1 MLNNPP
7 NPQNKIAKQAKTIC
21 QKILALLFA
30 CFGFV
35 VFGIICASGNLIF
48 IPIIALRLHR
58 YKKVQYFSRDL
69 VRYAWALFLWIMRL
83 AKRISYSFKANE
95 SVVESA
101 EKFAQESAKK
111 SVEKS
116 TKKSMIESKNKSKT
130 TIDKISS
137 AKPSQIIIANHPS
150 LLDVVLLLANIP
162 HINCVVK
169 ASLSKNIF
177 LFGAI
182 KASGYIL
189 NTANEELL
197 QKSIESLKSGES
209 LLIFP
214 EGTRTKDKISFHKA
228 ASYIAIHGA
237 KSLSAIFIKMHPKSL
252 QKDSKWYNTP
262 AQTLHYEISL
272 ESQIILDDFAKD
284 KSDSLRVRALHEYL
298 GNLYAPLN
306 EC

>member
-1 MLNNPP
+1 MPNNLH
-7 NPQNKIAKQAKTIC
+7 KAITKQAKTIC
-21 QKILALLFA
+21 QKMLALLFA

-83 AKRISYSFKANE
+83 AKRVSYSFKANE

-101 EKFAQESAKK
+101 EKFAQES
-111 SVEKS
+111 
-116 TKKSMIESKNKSKT
+116 MIESTNKSKT

-137 AKPSQIIIANHPS
+137 DKPSQIIIANHPS
-150 LLDVVLLLANIP
+150 LLDVVLLLANIAR
-162 HINCVVK
+162 INCVVK

-197 QKSIESLKSGES
+197 QKSIDALKNGES

-262 AQTLHYEISL
+262 AQTLRYEILL
-272 ESQIILDDFAKD
+272 ENQIILDDFVKD

-298 GNLYAPLN
+298 GNLYATLN

>member
-1 MLNNPP
+1 MPNNLH
-7 NPQNKIAKQAKTIC
+7 KAITKQAKTIF

-35 VFGIICASGNLIF
+35 VFGIICAIGNLIF

-95 SVVESA
+95 SVVELA
-101 EKFAQESAKK
+101 EKFAQES
-111 SVEKS
+111 VEKS
-116 TKKSMIESKNKSKT
+116 TKESMIESTNKSKT

-137 AKPSQIIIANHPS
+137 TKPSQIIIANHPS
-150 LLDVVLLLANIP
+150 LLDVVLLLANITR
-162 HINCVVK
+162 INCVVK

-197 QKSIESLKSGES
+197 QKSIDALKSGES

-262 AQTLHYEISL
+262 AKTLHYEISL
-272 ESQIILDDFAKD
+272 ENQIILDDFAKD

>member
-1 MLNNPP
+1 MPNNLH
-7 NPQNKIAKQAKTIC
+7 KAITKQAKTIC

-48 IPIIALRLHR
+48 IPIIALRLHH

-83 AKRISYSFKANE
+83 TKRVSYSFKANE
-95 SVVESA
+95 SVVELA
-101 EKFAQESAKK
+101 EKFAQES
-111 SVEKS
+111 VEKP
-116 TKKSMIESKNKSKT
+116 TKESMIESTNKSKT

-137 AKPSQIIIANHPS
+137 TKPSQIIIANHPS
-150 LLDVVLLLANIP
+150 LLDVVLLLANIAR
-162 HINCVVK
+162 INCVVK

-197 QKSIESLKSGES
+197 QKSIDALKSGES

-262 AQTLHYEISL
+262 AQTLRYEISL
-272 ESQIILDDFAKD
+272 ENQIILDDFAKD
-284 KSDSLRVRALHEYL
+284 KSDSLRVRALHEYI

>member
-1 MLNNPP
+1 MPNNLH
-7 NPQNKIAKQAKTIC
+7 KAITKQAKTIC

-48 IPIIALRLHR
+48 IPIIALRLHC

-83 AKRISYSFKANE
+83 AKRVSYSFKANE
-95 SVVESA
+95 SVVELA
-101 EKFAQESAKK
+101 EKFAQES
-111 SVEKS
+111 VEKS
-116 TKKSMIESKNKSKT
+116 TKESMIESTNKSKT

-150 LLDVVLLLANIP
+150 LLDVVLLLANIAR
-162 HINCVVK
+162 INCVVK

-197 QKSIESLKSGES
+197 QKSIDALKSGES

-272 ESQIILDDFAKD
+272 ENQIILDDFAKD

>member
-1 MLNNPP
+1 MPNNLH
-7 NPQNKIAKQAKTIC
+7 KAITKQAKTIC

-83 AKRISYSFKANE
+83 AKRVSYSFKANE
-95 SVVESA
+95 SIVESA
-101 EKFAQESAKK
+101 GKSKK
-111 SVEKS
+111 E
-116 TKKSMIESKNKSKT
+116 SMIESTNKPKT

-137 AKPSQIIIANHPS
+137 TKPSQIIIANHPS
-150 LLDVVLLLANIP
+150 LLDVVLLLANIAR
-162 HINCVVK
+162 INCVVK

-197 QKSIESLKSGES
+197 QKSIDALKSGES

-228 ASYIAIHGA
+228 ASYIATHGA

-262 AQTLHYEISL
+262 AQTLHYEILL
-272 ESQIILDDFAKD
+272 ENQIILDDFAKD

-298 GNLYAPLN
+298 RNLYAPLN

>member
-1 MLNNPP
+1 MPNNLH
-7 NPQNKIAKQAKTIC
+7 KAITKQAKTIC

-83 AKRISYSFKANE
+83 ANRVKFSFKANE

-101 EKFAQESAKK
+101 EKFAQES
-111 SVEKS
+111 VEKS
-116 TKKSMIESKNKSKT
+116 TKESMIESTNKSKT

-150 LLDVVLLLANIP
+150 LLDVVLLLANIAR
-162 HINCVVK
+162 INCVVK

-189 NTANEELL
+189 NTANEKLL
-197 QKSIESLKSGES
+197 QKSIDALKSGES

-262 AQTLHYEISL
+262 AKTLHYEISL
-272 ESQIILDDFAKD
+272 ENQIILDDFAKD

-298 GNLYAPLN
+298 RNLYAPLN

>member
-1 MLNNPP
+1 MPNNLH
-7 NPQNKIAKQAKTIC
+7 KAITKQAKTIC

-48 IPIIALRLHR
+48 IPIIALRLHH

-83 AKRISYSFKANE
+83 AKRVSYSFKANE
-95 SVVESA
+95 SVVELA
-101 EKFAQESAKK
+101 EKFAQES
-111 SVEKS
+111 VEKS
-116 TKKSMIESKNKSKT
+116 TKESMIESTNKSKT

-137 AKPSQIIIANHPS
+137 AKPSQIIISNHPS
-150 LLDVVLLLANIP
+150 LLDVVLLLANIAR
-162 HINCVVK
+162 INCVVK

-197 QKSIESLKSGES
+197 QKSIDALKSGES

-272 ESQIILDDFAKD
+272 ENQIILDDFAKD

>member
-1 MLNNPP
+1 MPNNLH
-7 NPQNKIAKQAKTIC
+7 KAITKQAKTIC

-35 VFGIICASGNLIF
+35 VFGIICVSGNLIF

-58 YKKVQYFSRDL
+58 HKKVQYFSRDL

-95 SVVESA
+95 SIVE
-101 EKFAQESAKK
+101 

-116 TKKSMIESKNKSKT
+116 TKESMIESTNKSKT

-137 AKPSQIIIANHPS
+137 AKPSQIIISNHPS
-150 LLDVVLLLANIP
+150 LLDVVLLLANIAR
-162 HINCVVK
+162 INCVVK
-169 ASLSKNIF
+169 ASLNKNIF

-197 QKSIESLKSGES
+197 QKSIDALKSGES

-272 ESQIILDDFAKD
+272 ENQIILDDFAKG

>member
-1 MLNNPP
+1 MPNNLH
-7 NPQNKIAKQAKTIC
+7 KAITKQAKTIC
-21 QKILALLFA
+21 QKIPAWLFA

-35 VFGIICASGNLIF
+35 VFGIVCASGNLIF

-83 AKRISYSFKANE
+83 AKRVSYSFKANE
-95 SVVESA
+95 SVVELA
-101 EKFAQESAKK
+101 EKFAKE

-116 TKKSMIESKNKSKT
+116 TKESMIESTNKSKT

-150 LLDVVLLLANIP
+150 LLDVVLLLANIAR
-162 HINCVVK
+162 INCVVK

-197 QKSIESLKSGES
+197 QKSIDALKSGES

-272 ESQIILDDFAKD
+272 ENQIILDDFAKD

>member
-1 MLNNPP
+1 MPNNLH
-7 NPQNKIAKQAKTIC
+7 KAITKQAKTIC

-83 AKRISYSFKANE
+83 AKRVSYSFKANE
-95 SVVESA
+95 SVVELA
-101 EKFAQESAKK
+101 EKFAQES
-111 SVEKS
+111 VEKS
-116 TKKSMIESKNKSKT
+116 TKESMIESTNKSKT

-137 AKPSQIIIANHPS
+137 AKPSQIIISNHPS
-150 LLDVVLLLANIP
+150 LLDVVLLLANIAR
-162 HINCVVK
+162 INCVVK

-197 QKSIESLKSGES
+197 QKSIDAIKSGES

-272 ESQIILDDFAKD
+272 ENQIILDDFAKD

>member
-1 MLNNPP
+1 MPNNLH
-7 NPQNKIAKQAKTIC
+7 KAITKQAKTIC

-48 IPIIALRLHR
+48 IPIIVLRLHR

-83 AKRISYSFKANE
+83 AKRVSYSFKANE
-95 SVVESA
+95 SVVES
-101 EKFAQESAKK
+101 
-111 SVEKS
+111 VEKS
-116 TKKSMIESKNKSKT
+116 TKESMIKSTNKANT

-150 LLDVVLLLANIP
+150 LLDVVLLLANIAR
-162 HINCVVK
+162 INCVVK

-197 QKSIESLKSGES
+197 QKSIDALKSGES

-228 ASYIAIHGA
+228 TSYIAIHGA

-252 QKDSKWYNTP
+252 QKDLKWYNTP

-272 ESQIILDDFAKD
+272 ENQIILDDFAKD

-298 GNLYAPLN
+298 GNLYALLN

>member
-1 MLNNPP
+1 MPNNLH
-7 NPQNKIAKQAKTIC
+7 KAITKQAKTIC
-21 QKILALLFA
+21 QKILTLLFA

-95 SVVESA
+95 SVVELA
-101 EKFAQESAKK
+101 EKFAQES
-111 SVEKS
+111 VEKS
-116 TKKSMIESKNKSKT
+116 TKESMIESTNKSKT

-150 LLDVVLLLANIP
+150 LLDVVLLLANIAR
-162 HINCVVK
+162 INCVVK

-197 QKSIESLKSGES
+197 QKSIDALKSGES

-272 ESQIILDDFAKD
+272 ENQIILDDFAKN

>member
-1 MLNNPP
+1 MLNNLQ
-7 NPQNKIAKQAKTIC
+7 NPQNKSTKQTKTIC
-21 QKILALLFA
+21 QKMLATLFA
-30 CFGFV
+30 CFGFG

-48 IPIIALRLHR
+48 IPIIILRLHR

-69 VRYAWALFLWIMRL
+69 VRYAWALFLQIMRL
-83 AKRISYSFKANE
+83 ANRVDYSIKQ
-95 SVVESA
+95 A
-101 EKFAQESAKK
+101 ELAGEFTRE
-111 SVEKS
+111 S
-116 TKKSMIESKNKSKT
+116 TKKSTQESMIKSTNEAKT
-130 TIDKISS
+130 TIDKIYSY
-137 AKPSQIIIANHPS
+137 KPSQIIIANHPS
-150 LLDVVLLLANIP
+150 LLDVVLLLANIAR
-162 HINCVVK
+162 INCVVK

-197 QKSIESLKSGES
+197 QKSIEALKGGES

-214 EGTRTKDKISFHKA
+214 EGTRTKNKISFHKA

-262 AQTLHYEISL
+262 TQTLHYEIL
-272 ESQIILDDFAKD
+272 LGNQIILDDFAKG

-298 GNLYAPLN
+298 ANLYAPLN
-306 EC
+306 EQ

>member
-1 MLNNPP
+1 MPNNLH
-7 NPQNKIAKQAKTIC
+7 KAITKQAKTIC

-83 AKRISYSFKANE
+83 AKRVSYSFKANE
-95 SVVESA
+95 SIVE
-101 EKFAQESAKK
+101 

-116 TKKSMIESKNKSKT
+116 TKESMIESTNKSKT

-137 AKPSQIIIANHPS
+137 AKPSQIIISNHPS
-150 LLDVVLLLANIP
+150 LLDVVLLLANIAR
-162 HINCVVK
+162 INCVVK

-182 KASGYIL
+182 RASGYIL

-197 QKSIESLKSGES
+197 QKSIDALKSGES

-272 ESQIILDDFAKD
+272 ENQIILDDFAKD

>member
-1 MLNNPP
+1 MPNKPS
-7 NPQNKIAKQAKTIC
+7 NPQNKIIKQAKIIC
-21 QKILALLFA
+21 QKILATLFA
-30 CFGFV
+30 CFGFGI
-35 VFGIICASGNLIF
+35 FGIICASGNLIF
-48 IPIIALRLHR
+48 IPIITLRLHR

-69 VRYAWALFLWIMRL
+69 VRYAWALFLWIMHLTNRV
-83 AKRISYSFKANE
+83 KFSFKANE
-95 SVVESA
+95 SESA
-101 EKFAQESAKK
+101 EKFAQES
-111 SVEKS
+111 
-116 TKKSMIESKNKSKT
+116 TKKSKT

-150 LLDVVLLLANIP
+150 LLDVVLLLANIA

-197 QKSIESLKSGES
+197 QKSIEALKSGES

-214 EGTRTKDKISFHKA
+214 EGTRTKGKISFHKA

-272 ESQIILDDFAKD
+272 ENQIILDDFAKD

-298 GNLYAPLN
+298 GNLYAILN
-306 EC
+306 ES

>member
-1 MLNNPP
+1 MPNNLH
-7 NPQNKIAKQAKTIC
+7 KAITKQAKTIC

-48 IPIIALRLHR
+48 IPIIALRLHH

-83 AKRISYSFKANE
+83 AKRVSYSFKANE
-95 SVVESA
+95 SVVELA
-101 EKFAQESAKK
+101 EKFAQES
-111 SVEKS
+111 VEKS
-116 TKKSMIESKNKSKT
+116 TKESMIESTNKSKT
-130 TIDKISS
+130 TIDKIPST
-137 AKPSQIIIANHPS
+137 KPSQIIIANHPS
-150 LLDVVLLLANIP
+150 LLDVVLLLANIAR
-162 HINCVVK
+162 INCVVK

-177 LFGAI
+177 LLGAI

-197 QKSIESLKSGES
+197 QKSIDALKSGES

-237 KSLSAIFIKMHPKSL
+237 KSLSVIFIKMHPKSL

-272 ESQIILDDFAKD
+272 ENQIILDDFAKD

>member
-1 MLNNPP
+1 MPNNLH
-7 NPQNKIAKQAKTIC
+7 KAITKQAKTIC

-35 VFGIICASGNLIF
+35 VFGIVCASGNLIF

-69 VRYAWALFLWIMRL
+69 VHYAWALFLWIMRL
-83 AKRISYSFKANE
+83 AKRVSYSFKANE

-101 EKFAQESAKK
+101 EKFAQES
-111 SVEKS
+111 VEKS
-116 TKKSMIESKNKSKT
+116 TKESMIESTNKSKT

-150 LLDVVLLLANIP
+150 LLDVVLLLANIAR
-162 HINCVVK
+162 INCVVK

-197 QKSIESLKSGES
+197 QKSINALKSGES

-228 ASYIAIHGA
+228 TSYIAIHGA
-237 KSLSAIFIKMHPKSL
+237 KSLSVIFIKMHPKSL

-272 ESQIILDDFAKD
+272 ENQIILDDFAKD

>member
-1 MLNNPP
+1 MPNNLH
-7 NPQNKIAKQAKTIC
+7 KAITKQAKTIC
-21 QKILALLFA
+21 QKILASLFA

-48 IPIIALRLHR
+48 IPIIAIRLHR

-95 SVVESA
+95 SVVELA
-101 EKFAQESAKK
+101 EKFAQES
-111 SVEKS
+111 VEKS
-116 TKKSMIESKNKSKT
+116 TKESMIESTNKSKT

-150 LLDVVLLLANIP
+150 LLDVVLLLANIAR
-162 HINCVVK
+162 INCVVK

-197 QKSIESLKSGES
+197 QKSIDALKSGES

-272 ESQIILDDFAKD
+272 ENQIILDDFAKD

>member
-1 MLNNPP
+1 MPNNSP
-7 NPQNKIAKQAKTIC
+7 NPQHKITKQAKTIC
-21 QKILALLFA
+21 QKILATLFA
-30 CFGFV
+30 CFGFG

-83 AKRISYSFKANE
+83 AKRVSYSFKANE
-95 SVVESA
+95 SIVELA
-101 EKFAQESAKK
+101 EKFAQES
-111 SVEKS
+111 VEKS
-116 TKKSMIESKNKSKT
+116 TKESMIESTNKSKT

-150 LLDVVLLLANIP
+150 LLDVVLLLANIAR
-162 HINCVVK
+162 INCVVK

-197 QKSIESLKSGES
+197 QKSIDTLKSGES

-272 ESQIILDDFAKD
+272 ENQIILDDFAKD

>member
-1 MLNNPP
+1 MPNNLH
-7 NPQNKIAKQAKTIC
+7 KAITKQAKTIC

-95 SVVESA
+95 SIVE
-101 EKFAQESAKK
+101 

-116 TKKSMIESKNKSKT
+116 TKESMIEFTNKSKT

-137 AKPSQIIIANHPS
+137 AKPSQIIISNHPS
-150 LLDVVLLLANIP
+150 LLDVVLLLANIAR
-162 HINCVVK
+162 INCVVK

-197 QKSIESLKSGES
+197 QKSIDALKSGES

-272 ESQIILDDFAKD
+272 ENQIILDDFAKD

>member
-1 MLNNPP
+1 M
-7 NPQNKIAKQAKTIC
+7 IC
-21 QKILALLFA
+21 QKVLCALFA
-30 CFGFV
+30 CFGFGI
-35 VFGIICASGNLIF
+35 FGIICGCGNLIF

-69 VRYAWALFLWIMRL
+69 VRYAWALFLWIMRVTN
-83 AKRISYSFKANE
+83 RVNYHFKE
-95 SVVESA
+95 STN
-101 EKFAQESAKK
+101 KTK
-111 SVEKS
+111 S
-116 TKKSMIESKNKSKT
+116 NKMPLS
-130 TIDKISS
+130 
-137 AKPSQIIIANHPS
+137 SQIIIANHPS
-150 LLDVVLLLANIP
+150 LLDVVLLIANIAR
-162 HINCVVK
+162 INCVVK

-197 QKSIESLKSGES
+197 QKSIDALKSGES

-262 AQTLHYEISL
+262 IQTLRYEISL
-272 ESQIILDDFAKD
+272 ESQITLNDFAKD

-306 EC
+306 QQC

>member
-1 MLNNPP
+1 MPNNLH
-7 NPQNKIAKQAKTIC
+7 KAITKQAKTIY
-21 QKILALLFA
+21 QKMLATLFA

-58 YKKVQYFSRDL
+58 YKKMQYFSRDL

-95 SVVESA
+95 SVVELA
-101 EKFAQESAKK
+101 EKFAQES
-111 SVEKS
+111 VEKS
-116 TKKSMIESKNKSKT
+116 TKESMIESTNKSKT

-150 LLDVVLLLANIP
+150 LLDVVLLLANIAR
-162 HINCVVK
+162 INCVVK

-197 QKSIESLKSGES
+197 QKSIDALKSGES

-272 ESQIILDDFAKD
+272 ENQIILDDFAKD

>member
-1 MLNNPP
+1 MPNNLH
-7 NPQNKIAKQAKTIC
+7 KAITKQAKTIC
-21 QKILALLFA
+21 QKILAWLFA
-30 CFGFV
+30 CFGFG

-83 AKRISYSFKANE
+83 AKRVSYSFKANE

-101 EKFAQESAKK
+101 EKFAQESIEK

-116 TKKSMIESKNKSKT
+116 TKESKT

-137 AKPSQIIIANHPS
+137 TKPSQIIIANHPS
-150 LLDVVLLLANIP
+150 LLDVVLLLANIAR
-162 HINCVVK
+162 INCVVK

-177 LFGAI
+177 LFVAI

-197 QKSIESLKSGES
+197 QKSIDALKSGES

-214 EGTRTKDKISFHKA
+214 EGTRTKDKIYFHKA

-252 QKDSKWYNTP
+252 QKDSKWYNMP

-272 ESQIILDDFAKD
+272 ENQIILDDFTKG

>member
-1 MLNNPP
+1 MPNNLH
-7 NPQNKIAKQAKTIC
+7 KAITKQAKTIC
-21 QKILALLFA
+21 QKMLALFFA

-69 VRYAWALFLWIMRL
+69 VRYAWALFLWIMSL
-83 AKRISYSFKANE
+83 ANRVKFSFKANE
-95 SVVESA
+95 SVVESV

-116 TKKSMIESKNKSKT
+116 TNESMIKSTNKAKSA
-130 TIDKISS
+130 IDKISS
-137 AKPSQIIIANHPS
+137 TKPSQIVIANHPS
-150 LLDVVLLLANIP
+150 LLDVVLLLANIAR
-162 HINCVVK
+162 INCVVK

-197 QKSIESLKSGES
+197 QKSIDVLKNGES

-262 AQTLHYEISL
+262 AQTLRYEISL
-272 ESQIILDDFAKD
+272 ENQIILDDFAKD

-298 GNLYAPLN
+298 RNLYAPLN

>member
-1 MLNNPP
+1 MPNNLH
-7 NPQNKIAKQAKTIC
+7 KAITKQAKTIC

-48 IPIIALRLHR
+48 IPIIALRLHH

-83 AKRISYSFKANE
+83 AKRVSYSFKANE
-95 SVVESA
+95 SVVELA
-101 EKFAQESAKK
+101 EKFAQES
-111 SVEKS
+111 VEKS
-116 TKKSMIESKNKSKT
+116 TKESMIESTNKSKT

-137 AKPSQIIIANHPS
+137 AKPSQIIISNHPS
-150 LLDVVLLLANIP
+150 LLDVVLLLANIAR
-162 HINCVVK
+162 INCVVK

-197 QKSIESLKSGES
+197 QKSIDAIKSGES

-272 ESQIILDDFAKD
+272 ENQIILDDFAKD

>member
-1 MLNNPP
+1 MPNNLH
-7 NPQNKIAKQAKTIC
+7 KAITKQAKTIC

-83 AKRISYSFKANE
+83 AKRVSYSFKANE
-95 SVVESA
+95 SVVELA
-101 EKFAQESAKK
+101 EKFAQES
-111 SVEKS
+111 VEKS
-116 TKKSMIESKNKSKT
+116 TKESMIESTNKSKT

-137 AKPSQIIIANHPS
+137 AKPSQIIISNHPS
-150 LLDVVLLLANIP
+150 LLDVVLLLANIAR
-162 HINCVVK
+162 INCVVK

-197 QKSIESLKSGES
+197 QKSIDALKSGES

-272 ESQIILDDFAKD
+272 ENQIILDDFAKD

>member
-1 MLNNPP
+1 MPNNLH
-7 NPQNKIAKQAKTIC
+7 KAITKQAKTIC

-48 IPIIALRLHR
+48 IPIIALRLHH

-83 AKRISYSFKANE
+83 AKRVSYSFKANE
-95 SVVESA
+95 SVVELA
-101 EKFAQESAKK
+101 EKFAQES
-111 SVEKS
+111 VEKS
-116 TKKSMIESKNKSKT
+116 TKESMIESTNKSKT

-137 AKPSQIIIANHPS
+137 AKPSQIIISNHPS
-150 LLDVVLLLANIP
+150 LLDVVLLLANIAR
-162 HINCVVK
+162 INCVVK

-197 QKSIESLKSGES
+197 QKSIDAIKSGES

-237 KSLSAIFIKMHPKSL
+237 KSLSAVFIKMHPKSL

-262 AQTLHYEISL
+262 AQTLRYEILL
-272 ESQIILDDFAKD
+272 ENQIILDDFAKD

>member
-1 MLNNPP
+1 MPNNLH
-7 NPQNKIAKQAKTIC
+7 KAITKQAKTIC
-21 QKILALLFA
+21 QKILTLLFA

-83 AKRISYSFKANE
+83 AKRVSYSFKANK

-101 EKFAQESAKK
+101 EKFAKE
-111 SVEKS
+111 
-116 TKKSMIESKNKSKT
+116 SMIESTNKSKT
-130 TIDKISS
+130 TIDKIYS

-150 LLDVVLLLANIP
+150 LLDVVLLLANIAR
-162 HINCVVK
+162 INCVVK

-197 QKSIESLKSGES
+197 QKSIDALKSGES

-272 ESQIILDDFAKD
+272 ENQIILDDFTKG

>member
-1 MLNNPP
+1 MPNNSP
-7 NPQNKIAKQAKTIC
+7 NPQHKITKQAKTIC
-21 QKILALLFA
+21 QKILATLFA

-95 SVVESA
+95 SVVELA
-101 EKFAQESAKK
+101 EKFAQES
-111 SVEKS
+111 VEKS
-116 TKKSMIESKNKSKT
+116 TKESMIESTNKSKT

-150 LLDVVLLLANIP
+150 LLDVVLLLANIAR
-162 HINCVVK
+162 INCVVK

-197 QKSIESLKSGES
+197 QKSIDALKSGES

-272 ESQIILDDFAKD
+272 ENQIILDDFAKD

>member
-1 MLNNPP
+1 MPNNLH
-7 NPQNKIAKQAKTIC
+7 KAITKQAKTIC

-83 AKRISYSFKANE
+83 AKRVSYSFKANE
-95 SVVESA
+95 SVVELA
-101 EKFAQESAKK
+101 EKFAQES
-111 SVEKS
+111 VEKS
-116 TKKSMIESKNKSKT
+116 TKESMIESTNKSKT

-150 LLDVVLLLANIP
+150 LLDVVLLLANIAR
-162 HINCVVK
+162 INCVIK
-169 ASLSKNIF
+169 DSLSKNIF

-197 QKSIESLKSGES
+197 QKSINALKSGES

-262 AQTLHYEISL
+262 AKTLHYEISL
-272 ESQIILDDFAKD
+272 ENQIILDDFAKD